1 MFVQYGKIFII
12 MGGCLCL
19 MPISNVY
26 AEENRYLTPKD
37 SSGSVPLKPGVRS
50 NQRVKKE
57 PYLGSRLL
65 YKTTN
70 SINKLFSKDS
80 ELSLA
85 CQRGR
90 FLQKKEMQYIA
101 VVGGRKYGAAL
112 YKSNMLHDPR
122 GLGNKDKIYL
132 FKGQGTSNCNVFH
145 NKFNLATIF
154 KDLSL

>member
-1 MFVQYGKIFII
+1 MFVQFGKIFII
-12 MGGCLCL
+12 IAGCFFLL
-19 MPISNVY
+19 PTNSVEAGQNG
-26 AEENRYLTPKD
+26 YLSPKD
-37 SSGSVPLKPGVRS
+37 PSRTIPLKPGVRT
-50 NQRVKKE
+50 NKRVKKE
-57 PYLGSRLL
+57 PYLGSRLI

-70 SINKLFSKDS
+70 SINKLFTKDS
-80 ELSLA
+80 KLSLA

-112 YKSNMLHDPR
+112 YKNSMLHDPK

-132 FKGQGTSNCNVFH
+132 FRGQGTSNCNVFL